1 MPCVIE
7 CQTIDLYLLLLS
19 AAHSGNLH
27 LCFKSAG
34 NIKKLVSVRRQF
46 FRYENSIHT
55 YIFLLLT
62 IFIQKLNMNFPFEIV
77 WSGLKNRLWTTLSNT
92 NLLFSI

>member
-27 LCFKSAG
+27 LCFKSAE

-46 FRYENSIHT
+46 FPYENSIHT
-55 YIFLLLT
+55 TYIFMSDFLQ
-62 IFIQKLNMNFPFEIV
+62 IY
-77 WSGLKNRLWTTLSNT
+77 LKIYVNPVVNPGP
-92 NLLFSI
+92 